1 MYRRWICCICAVVL
15 YPVATLAADNN
26 AITVRLLAP
35 NPEVCLGQKL
45 GLEAVL
51 TNSGKSAIQVSTI
64 GVRGGISLSRYK
76 EDTPEFVANYLAE
89 LIPDAIKNGPW
100 VWIPAH
106 QSVSVPFTE
115 PMDQSDPVME
125 HAYDS
130 PGFFS
135 MQIEF
140 AVFTRPRPNL
150 SNFGEMSPPISSC
163 FTSSIAAKERQ
174 TRRELNGQTGA
185 IL

>member
-1 MYRRWICCICAVVL
+1 VL

-140 AVFTRPRPNL
+140 AVFTRSPAKPIEFRGDVP
-150 SNFGEMSPPISSC
+150 SNKFMFHLVDCSKGKADSKA
-163 FTSSIAAKERQ
+163 T
-174 TRRELNGQTGA
+174 
-185 IL
+185 